1 MAIFLSE
8 NQKEGNNNNG
18 QTSKYPGYFKKCL
31 KVRATGNKLVILKF
45 ISFCS

>member
-18 QTSKYPGYFKKCL
+18 QTSKYRGYFKKM
-31 KVRATGNKLVILKF
+31 
-45 ISFCS
+45 S